1 MTEWP
6 KQEKIPQEK
15 NQFSLELEQ
24 SIIAR
29 GKKLLKEEPDKWPGF
44 LNNFHMFVL
53 PEENKR
59 WRTKR
64 EQARNL
70 GYWDKKNKETTD
82 NPEKHSALW
91 LNQTSK
97 EFFETI
103 DGVITELDTDGEIK
117 QVIEEFCNVTNYNER
132 VLAQNKLDEKII
144 PIFARLV
151 AMGYTMRELRG

>member
-1 MTEWP
+1 MNEWP
-6 KQEKIPQEK
+6 EQKKISQEN
-15 NQFSLELEQ
+15 NQSPLELEQ

-29 GKKLLKEEPDKWPGF
+29 GKTLLKEDPAKWPGF
-44 LNNFHMFVL
+44 LNNFHMYVL

-59 WRTKR
+59 WQTKR
-64 EQARNL
+64 KQAKYL

-117 QVIEEFCNVTNYNER
+117 QAIDEFCNVTNYNER
-132 VLAQNKLDEKII
+132 VLAQNKLEEKLIL
-144 PIFARLV
+144 IFARLV

>member
-6 KQEKIPQEK
+6 EQKKIPQEN
-15 NQFSLELEQ
+15 NQSSLELEQ
-24 SIIAR
+24 SIIAK
-29 GKKLLKEEPDKWPGF
+29 GKNLLKEEPDKWPGF
-44 LNNFHMFVL
+44 LNNFHMYIL

-59 WRTKR
+59 WQTKR
-64 EQARNL
+64 KQAKYL

-82 NPEKHSALW
+82 NPEKHSTLW
-91 LNQTSK
+91 LSQTSK

-103 DGVITELDTDGEIK
+103 DSVITELDTDGEIK
-117 QVIEEFCNVTNYNER
+117 KVIDDFCNVTSYNER
-132 VLAQNKLDEKII
+132 VLAQNKLDEKLI

>member
-1 MTEWP
+1 MNEWP
-6 KQEKIPQEK
+6 KQKKNTQEN
-15 NQFSLELEQ
+15 NQSSLELEQ
-24 SIIAR
+24 SIIAS
-29 GKKLLKEEPDKWPGF
+29 GEKLLKEDPAKWPGF

-64 EQARNL
+64 EQARKL

-91 LNQTSK
+91 LEQTSE

-103 DGVITELDTDGEIK
+103 DRVIAELDTDGEIK
-117 QVIEEFCNVTNYNER
+117 QAIDRFCNVTNYNER
-132 VLAQNKLDEKII
+132 VLAQNKLDEKLIL
-144 PIFARLV
+144 IFARLV